1 MALNNLTSI
10 ISGKKIIGP
19 IHKVKFNHLCLIML
33 TLAIC
38 VQRLTIAVGN
48 IFYAFA
54 IVFFII
60 DTYQRYRSGERL
72 FLSKQI
78 KRYFLV
84 YIFFALMIL
93 PSAIFSLNPEY
104 SFSKFIDYFV
114 LRFIVLIML
123 IFLKIDNE
131 AIKKALFFFIAFMAI
146 DGLVTL
152 AERFVTQAP
161 RAQGLG
167 DGWLRHASIVAT
179 IFPASIIF
187 WISRRKDIRYKNL
200 MLFCA
205 VCIVLG
211 AIASGT
217 RSSWLGILS
226 VMPFVLYQGAKWSPK
241 KIFALLAIF
250 ICIGGAIV
258 ANPQLHQRATSIVN
272 ITTDRSNG
280 DRVEAWK
287 SAVVMVQEKPVIGY
301 GILQGGKV
309 YLQNYR
315 TAADT
320 QGLGHFHNIYVQT
333 AVDSGILG
341 FIGLITFMVYSLWM
355 FRRWDSPYTLMG
367 FCAWIGFIVVGFF
380 DYTWGMSAAVKTL
393 WFVTGCSLR
402 LYDDT

>member
-10 ISGKKIIGP
+10 ILGKKIIGP

-60 DTYQRYRSGERL
+60 DTYQRYRSGEHL

-131 AIKKALFFFIAFMAI
+131 VIKKALFFFIAFMAI

-226 VMPFVLYQGAKWSPK
+226 VMPFVLYQGSKWSPK
-241 KIFALLAIF
+241 KFFALLAIF

-258 ANPQLHQRATSIVN
+258 ATPQLHQRATSIVN

-309 YLQNYR
+309 YLQSYR

-355 FRRWDSPYTLMG
+355 FRRWASPYILMG
-367 FCAWIGFIVVGFF
+367 FCAWVGFIVVGFF

-402 LYDDT
+402 LYDDA

>member
-1 MALNNLTSI
+1 MELNNLAFVI
-10 ISGKKIIGP
+10 WMKKVVGP
-19 IHKVKFNHLCLIML
+19 INKIKFNHLCLIML

-48 IFYAFA
+48 MFYAFA
-54 IVFFII
+54 IIFFTI
-60 DTYQRYRSGERL
+60 DTYRRYRSGEHL
-72 FLSKQI
+72 VLSKQI

-93 PSAIFSLNPEY
+93 PSAIFSLNSGY
-104 SFSKFIDYFV
+104 SFFKYIDYFV

-152 AERFVTQAP
+152 AERFITQAP

-179 IFPASIIF
+179 IFPASIIL
-187 WISRRKDIRYKNL
+187 WISQRKYFLSKNW
-200 MLFCA
+200 MLLCS

-217 RSSWLGILS
+217 RSSWVGILS
-226 VMPFVLYQGAKWSPK
+226 VMPFVLYQGAKWNPK
-241 KIFALLAIF
+241 KCFALLAIL
-250 ICIGGAIV
+250 ICIAGVIV
-258 ANPQLHQRATSIVN
+258 MTPPLHQRAASIVN

-287 SAVVMVQEKPVIGY
+287 SAAVMVQDKPVIGY

-333 AVDSGILG
+333 AVDSGLLG
-341 FIGLITFMVYSLWM
+341 FIGLMTFIVYSLWM
-355 FRRWDSPYTLMG
+355 FRRWNYPYILIG
-367 FCAWIGFIVVGFF
+367 FCAWIGFIIVGFF
-380 DYTWGMSAAVKTL
+380 DYTWGMSVAVKTL

-402 LYDDT
+402 LHDDA

>member
-1 MALNNLTSI
+1 MALNNLTSLI
-10 ISGKKIIGP
+10 WGKKIIGS

-48 IFYAFA
+48 VFYAFA

-60 DTYQRYRSGERL
+60 DTCQRYRSGEKL

-84 YIFFALMIL
+84 YVFFALMIL

-104 SFSKFIDYFV
+104 SIAKYIDYFV
-114 LRFIVLIML
+114 LRFLVLIML
-123 IFLKIDNE
+123 VFLKIDNE
-131 AIKKALFFFIAFMAI
+131 AIKKALIFFIAFMAI

-152 AERFVTQAP
+152 AERVITQAP

-226 VMPFVLYQGAKWSPK
+226 VMPFVLYQGSKWSPK
-241 KIFALLAIF
+241 KFFALLAIF

-258 ANPQLHQRATSIVN
+258 ATPQLHQRATSIVN

-309 YLQNYR
+309 YLQSYR

-402 LYDDT
+402 LYDNA

>member
-60 DTYQRYRSGERL
+60 DTYQRYRSGEHL

-84 YIFFALMIL
+84 YVFFALMIL

-104 SFSKFIDYFV
+104 SIAKYIDYFV
-114 LRFIVLIML
+114 LRFLVLIML

-217 RSSWLGILS
+217 RSSW
-226 VMPFVLYQGAKWSPK
+226 V
-241 KIFALLAIF
+241 
-250 ICIGGAIV
+250 
-258 ANPQLHQRATSIVN
+258 
-272 ITTDRSNG
+272 
-280 DRVEAWK
+280 
-287 SAVVMVQEKPVIGY
+287 
-301 GILQGGKV
+301 
-309 YLQNYR
+309 
-315 TAADT
+315 
-320 QGLGHFHNIYVQT
+320 
-333 AVDSGILG
+333 
-341 FIGLITFMVYSLWM
+341 
-355 FRRWDSPYTLMG
+355 
-367 FCAWIGFIVVGFF
+367 
-380 DYTWGMSAAVKTL
+380 
-393 WFVTGCSLR
+393 
-402 LYDDT
+402 

>member
-10 ISGKKIIGP
+10 ILGKKIIGP

-60 DTYQRYRSGERL
+60 DTYQRYRSGEHL

-131 AIKKALFFFIAFMAI
+131 VIKKALFFFIAFMAI

-226 VMPFVLYQGAKWSPK
+226 VMPFVLYQGSKWSPK
-241 KIFALLAIF
+241 KFFALLAIF

-258 ANPQLHQRATSIVN
+258 ATPQLHQRATSIVN

-309 YLQNYR
+309 YLQSYR

>member
-1 MALNNLTSI
+1 MELNNFAFVI
-10 ISGKKIIGP
+10 WVKKKINP
-19 IHKVKFNHLCLIML
+19 INKVKFNHLCLIML

-38 VQRLTIAVGN
+38 IQRLTIAVGN
-48 IFYAFA
+48 VFYAFA
-54 IVFFII
+54 IVFFTI
-60 DTYQRYRSGERL
+60 DIYQRYRSGEKL
-72 FLSKQI
+72 FLSKQL
-78 KRYFLV
+78 KRYFLF
-84 YIFFALMIL
+84 YIFFALMVL
-93 PSAIFSLNPEY
+93 PSAIFSLNSEY
-104 SFSKFIDYFV
+104 SMVKYIDYFV
-114 LRFIVLIML
+114 LRFFVLIIL

-131 AIKKALFFFIAFMAI
+131 AIKRALFLFIVFMAV

-152 AERFVTQAP
+152 AERFITQAS

-179 IFPASIIF
+179 IFPASIIL
-187 WISRRKDIRYKNL
+187 WISPQKDILYKNW

-205 VCIVLG
+205 VCIVFG

-217 RSSWLGILS
+217 RSSWVGILS

-241 KIFALLAIF
+241 KIFAIVAIF
-250 ICIGGAIV
+250 ICIGGTIIAT
-258 ANPQLHQRATSIVN
+258 PQLHQRVVSIVN

-287 SAVVMVQEKPVIGY
+287 SAAVMIKEKPIIGY

-309 YLQNYR
+309 YLQHYR

-333 AVDSGILG
+333 AVDSGFLG
-341 FIGLITFMVYSLWM
+341 FIGLITFIIYSLWM
-355 FRRWDSPYTLMG
+355 FRRWYCPYILIG

-402 LYDDT
+402 LYENV

>member
-60 DTYQRYRSGERL
+60 DTYQRYRSGEHL

-205 VCIVLG
+205 VCIVFG

-217 RSSWLGILS
+217 RSSWVGILS

-241 KIFALLAIF
+241 KFFALVAIL

-258 ANPQLHQRATSIVN
+258 ATPQLHQRAASIVN

-287 SAVVMVQEKPVIGY
+287 SAAVMVQDKPVLGY

-341 FIGLITFMVYSLWM
+341 FIGLITFIVYSLWM
-355 FRRWDSPYTLMG
+355 FRRWASPYALMG
-367 FCAWIGFIVVGFF
+367 FCAWVGFIVVGFF

-402 LYDDT
+402 LYDDA

>member
-48 IFYAFA
+48 VFYAFS

-60 DTYQRYRSGERL
+60 DIYQRYRSGEKL

-78 KRYFLV
+78 KKYFLV
-84 YIFFALMIL
+84 YVFFAFMIL

-104 SFSKFIDYFV
+104 SITKYIDYFV
-114 LRFIVLIML
+114 LRFFVLVML
-123 IFLKIDNE
+123 IFLKIDNK
-131 AIKKALFFFIAFMAI
+131 AIKKALLLFIAFMAI

-152 AERFVTQAP
+152 AERVITQAP
-161 RAQGLG
+161 RAHGLG

-258 ANPQLHQRATSIVN
+258 ATPQLHQRAVSIVN

-402 LYDDT
+402 LYGDA

>member
-1 MALNNLTSI
+1 MALNNLTSLI
-10 ISGKKIIGP
+10 WGKKIIGP

-48 IFYAFA
+48 VFYAFA

-60 DTYQRYRSGERL
+60 DTYQRYHSGEKL

-84 YIFFALMIL
+84 YVFFALMIL

-104 SFSKFIDYFV
+104 SIAKYIDYFV
-114 LRFIVLIML
+114 LRFLVLIML

-131 AIKKALFFFIAFMAI
+131 AIKKAVLLFIAFMAI

-152 AERFVTQAP
+152 AERVITQAP
-161 RAQGLG
+161 RAHGLG

-187 WISRRKDIRYKNL
+187 WISRKKDIRYKNL

-205 VCIVLG
+205 VCIVFG

-217 RSSWLGILS
+217 RSSWVGILS
-226 VMPFVLYQGAKWSPK
+226 VMPFVLYQGSKWSPK
-241 KIFALLAIF
+241 KFFALLAIF

-258 ANPQLHQRATSIVN
+258 ATPQLHQRATSIVN

-309 YLQNYR
+309 YLQSYR

-341 FIGLITFMVYSLWM
+341 FIGLITFIVYSLWI
-355 FRRWDSPYTLMG
+355 FRRWDSPYTLIG

>member
-10 ISGKKIIGP
+10 ILGKKIIGP

-60 DTYQRYRSGERL
+60 DTYQRYRSGEHL

-131 AIKKALFFFIAFMAI
+131 VIKKALFFFIAFMAI

-226 VMPFVLYQGAKWSPK
+226 VMPFVLYQGSKWSPK
-241 KIFALLAIF
+241 KFFALLAIF

-258 ANPQLHQRATSIVN
+258 ATPQLHQRATSIVN

-309 YLQNYR
+309 YLQSYR

-402 LYDDT
+402 LYGDA

>member
-10 ISGKKIIGP
+10 IPGKKIIGP

-48 IFYAFA
+48 VFYAFS

-60 DTYQRYRSGERL
+60 DIYQRYRSGEKL

-78 KRYFLV
+78 KKYFLV
-84 YIFFALMIL
+84 YVFFAFMIL

-104 SFSKFIDYFV
+104 SITKYIDYFV
-114 LRFIVLIML
+114 LRFFVLVML
-123 IFLKIDNE
+123 IFLKIDNK
-131 AIKKALFFFIAFMAI
+131 AIKKALLLFIAFMAI

-152 AERFVTQAP
+152 AERVITQAP
-161 RAQGLG
+161 RAHGLG

-258 ANPQLHQRATSIVN
+258 ATPQLHQRAVSIVN

-402 LYDDT
+402 LYGDA

>member
-1 MALNNLTSI
+1 MALNNLTSLI
-10 ISGKKIIGP
+10 WGKKIIGP

-48 IFYAFA
+48 VFYAFA

-60 DTYQRYRSGERL
+60 DTCQRYRSGEKL

-84 YIFFALMIL
+84 YVFFALMIL

-104 SFSKFIDYFV
+104 SIAKYIDYFV
-114 LRFIVLIML
+114 LRFLVLIML
-123 IFLKIDNE
+123 VFLKIDNE
-131 AIKKALFFFIAFMAI
+131 AIKKALIFFIAFMAI

-152 AERFVTQAP
+152 AERVITQAP

-226 VMPFVLYQGAKWSPK
+226 VMPFVLYQGSKWSPK
-241 KIFALLAIF
+241 KFFALLAIF

-258 ANPQLHQRATSIVN
+258 ATPQLHQRATSIVN

-309 YLQNYR
+309 YLQSYR

-402 LYDDT
+402 LYDNA

>member
-1 MALNNLTSI
+1 MALNNLTSLI
-10 ISGKKIIGP
+10 WGKKIIGP

-48 IFYAFA
+48 VFYACA

-60 DTYQRYRSGERL
+60 DTCQRYRSGEKL

-84 YIFFALMIL
+84 YVFFALMIL

-104 SFSKFIDYFV
+104 SIAKYIDYFV
-114 LRFIVLIML
+114 LRFLVLIML
-123 IFLKIDNE
+123 AFLKIDNE
-131 AIKKALFFFIAFMAI
+131 AIKKALIFFIAFMAI

-152 AERFVTQAP
+152 AERVITQAP

-187 WISRRKDIRYKNL
+187 WISRRKDIRHKNW

-205 VCIVLG
+205 VCIVFG

-217 RSSWLGILS
+217 RSSWVGILS

-241 KIFALLAIF
+241 KFFALVTIL

-258 ANPQLHQRATSIVN
+258 ATPQLHQRATSIVN

-309 YLQNYR
+309 YLQSYR

-355 FRRWDSPYTLMG
+355 FRRWNSPYTLMG

-402 LYDDT
+402 LYGDA

>member
-60 DTYQRYRSGERL
+60 DTYQRYRSDEHL

-226 VMPFVLYQGAKWSPK
+226 VMPFVLYQGSKWSPK
-241 KIFALLAIF
+241 KFFALLAIF

-258 ANPQLHQRATSIVN
+258 ATPQLHQRATSIVN

-309 YLQNYR
+309 YLQSYR

-355 FRRWDSPYTLMG
+355 FRRWDSPYILMG
-367 FCAWIGFIVVGFF
+367 FCAWVGFIVVGFF

-402 LYDDT
+402 LYDDV

>member
-60 DTYQRYRSGERL
+60 DTYQRYRSGEHL

-187 WISRRKDIRYKNL
+187 WISRRKDIRHKNW

-205 VCIVLG
+205 VCIVFG

-217 RSSWLGILS
+217 RSSWVGILS

-241 KIFALLAIF
+241 KFFALLAIF

-258 ANPQLHQRATSIVN
+258 ATPQLHQRATSIVN

-301 GILQGGKV
+301 GILQSGKV
-309 YLQNYR
+309 YLQSYR

-402 LYDDT
+402 LYGDA

>member
-10 ISGKKIIGP
+10 ILGKNIIGP
-19 IHKVKFNHLCLIML
+19 MHKVKFNHLCLIML

-48 IFYAFA
+48 VFYAFA

-60 DTYQRYRSGERL
+60 DTYQRYRSGEKL

-84 YIFFALMIL
+84 YVFFALMIL

-104 SFSKFIDYFV
+104 SIAKYIDYFV
-114 LRFIVLIML
+114 LRFLVLIML
-123 IFLKIDNE
+123 VFLKIDNE
-131 AIKKALFFFIAFMAI
+131 AIKKALLLFIAFMAI
-146 DGLVTL
+146 DGFVTL
-152 AERFVTQAP
+152 AERVITQAS

-187 WISRRKDIRYKNL
+187 WISRRKDIRYKNW

-217 RSSWLGILS
+217 RSSWVGILS

-241 KIFALLAIF
+241 KFFALVAIL

-258 ANPQLHQRATSIVN
+258 ATPQLHQRAVSIVN

-287 SAVVMVQEKPVIGY
+287 SAAVMVQNKPVIGY

-333 AVDSGILG
+333 AVDSGLLG
-341 FIGLITFMVYSLWM
+341 FIGLITFIVYSLWM
-355 FRRWDSPYTLMG
+355 FRRWASPYILIG

-402 LYDDT
+402 LYDDA